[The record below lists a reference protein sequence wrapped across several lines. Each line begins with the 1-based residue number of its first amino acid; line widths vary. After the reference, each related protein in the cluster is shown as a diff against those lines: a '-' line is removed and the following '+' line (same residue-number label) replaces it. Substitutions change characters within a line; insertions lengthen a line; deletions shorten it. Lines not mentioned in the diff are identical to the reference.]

1 MSAPA
6 AAHAARTRSPRPARG
21 LRRAARGVAALA
33 ALAGAASVPWA
44 SATEKLPAH
53 EKQQMKVVYHLTEGL
68 EQAVNAMRNVRN
80 HLAAEPGVKI
90 VVVANGRG
98 IDFLLDGAK
107 DKNGNP
113 FDATVQDLV
122 TQGVEFRAC
131 QNTLTVRKID
141 PSKLLP
147 EASLV
152 PSGVAE
158 AARLQSREGYAYIRP

>member
-1 MSAPA
+1 VSAPA
-6 AAHAARTRSPRPARG
+6 PVHTAREHLPSAASG
-21 LRRAARGVAALA
+21 LRRAVRCAAALA
-33 ALAGAASVPWA
+33 ALAGAPGAT
-44 SATEKLPAH
+44 SAAEKAPAP
-53 EKQQMKVVYHLTEGL
+53 EKQQVKVVYHLTEGL

-90 VVVANGRG
+90 VIVANGRG

-147 EASLV
+147 EATLV